1 MNYQQ
6 DQGDE
11 FLHYSILER
20 IFSNLFFEIENFF
33 DENDLSKHAVYEA
46 KLCECIDLFEKNF
59 ITKGENINNK
69 SIHFLYQFQ
78 KISMLLKSCGAFIKI
93 LELMKSKN
101 IVFDN
106 YNSIYKKNFKFDLLD
121 SIEKIKKEND
131 KNKLFE
137 IPTLNEVTNYEFC
150 TDEKYLYLCYDS
162 TIKNHFKLEKYCL
175 TNGEKKLEKEIENNL
190 SYSILNDYKNDKL
203 DILIFKQKNEFE
215 LLIINK
221 NDFEI
226 EKKYLINSPIER
238 AEFYQIITSSSFFF
252 LSSVKQI
259 YILNFSNP
267 NKPPVFNTFIV
278 LNKLFKIDKSYF
290 FIWDDYIKFSCK
302 NVINLT
308 QKSLINIPFEEISK
322 SNERNYCDN
331 FNSIFYNLRYI
342 KGKNKIEVNSTS
354 LVNFKFSNINSN
366 KEIKVINEEIESS
379 LSFLTKNYPV
389 EDTKEEKKEDR
400 KIDPFKHYLEYTNNL
415 ESLLNFDE
423 KSITENDKIK
433 FKVDKEL
440 SKNYYSFLFSALIK
454 YFYYYCLKN
463 ESEIQSL
470 IFNINNDTMFDIT
483 KKLLKEKKE
492 HIILYIYVHFLIQNG
507 KNKNE
512 KLDEKINWIVKFCLG
527 QEQLSLYLFDI
538 LNEIYKYE
546 PKYIHS
552 TNIAKDIISSKK
564 LSFEEQICFFSLIDL
579 KEKKEI
585 FIELLEKFLS
595 IEKIIILSNEEN
607 ISYPKKL
614 YNNIC
619 KNFISYFRDP
629 KIYEFKK
636 EGFWKEFSKILE
648 IFIKCY
654 NSILTEIIK
663 PDNKNKRNNMI
674 IRNSAVCQILFLL
687 INILLFKIDKLTNK
701 NLQIDFI
708 KLFLKTL
715 ILSGNYNEVTNIEH
729 NIEKEEIII
738 YQYKCSSENQEEIND
753 NLSILTGKAY
763 LEYDLETNYPY
774 KLTIGKLPLIKGYP
788 SDIGQIDLSQ
798 GKNLSAISI
807 NSSLD
812 KNIKNNNYKRFR
824 IKLSNFKNDESNTN
838 ILVDIRRS
846 ILFFILNSAKNI
858 CQIRKEKN
866 EDQKDDENKEILNE
880 KINKIIKSQ
889 FFKDISII
897 SKKNKIIKEQK
908 YFDFKINE
916 VLDNK
921 ISEEYENNYARK
933 IQSIF
938 EDKEEEEKENNNII
952 NINPNISSIIENL
965 IKNGSNKKL
974 ISVIHQEFI
983 KKNPWGSINE
993 NLLKNIIIKI
1003 FGIILYEYNLFNE
1016 FEEIAILNNKNKLSQ
1031 ENNKL
1036 KMFISIYSK
1045 INLIRKLVSKK
1056 KQEISV
1062 LKDIQ
1067 KKDEEELMNK
1077 YISEINNK
1085 IIFIMDNK
1093 KRKDEQDNNKDNK
1106 EEENLE
1112 NIEKTVSFLIDYL
1125 ADDMINESSI
1135 KAAMEKLNE
1144 NLINKE
1150 RNLNY
1155 LNKLLYISGKTQD
1168 IKDLISCMNYIIKN
1182 GEISFYDFDMELS
1195 GTDNSLIDKYKKQ
1208 VFIYL
1213 LQIINKLKNTDKN
1226 NYDISYYFTLINSLY
1241 CPFTKDDYN
1250 FIEISKL
1257 YDIFNYQNTK
1267 NKFNNLLLSHNSR
1280 NFTKINDDDIKCFR
1294 ISYDSLYKESFNLF
1308 KLMIFLA
1315 INQFNDNQQNPLLK
1329 TSFDFIIKIFENYI
1343 EEMDDFKNKRI
1354 KINNITN
1361 EEKLNSFLILFY
1373 RCILK
1378 NNIRDIIKKNYNK
1391 IIPIL
1396 FNILICSSTKNKI
1409 ISLKIIELL
1418 FINDTK
1424 GDESSVK
1431 NIGESFKKELKEK
1444 NLLLYNF
1451 IYLDKINH
1459 IDNAFIE
1466 FLFNFSLIL
1475 QQKIDNI
1482 IKFIN
1487 GTENN
1492 MALSLII
1499 IKMIQN
1505 KLLKKDNSS
1514 ISKNIIK
1521 FIETN
1526 YLNPKYLTII
1536 LQILGVDLNY
1546 QYISSFIELEK
1557 NKKGIILCFSNI
1569 PIKNEP
1575 FTNFS
1580 NINYSKGEYIYY
1592 INEDNIFKNFLTNLD
1607 ITIESA
1613 TLNNIKIIMNNVPI
1627 LPFEKNKLI
1636 SDNLI
1641 ENISKFEEKDIY
1653 FILRYIKILLLEENI
1668 KLNNKIIS
1676 YIMEKSLNK
1685 DILNFKCKIVTL
1697 EILEKMMIPYI
1708 CESNPS
1714 VFLEKTEK
1722 KNDEINTE
1730 SEIGE
1735 PLKVDEFQPD
1745 IFLDDISLF
1754 YRCYED
1760 HSLGFNFNYSKIFN
1774 FDLFNKPKKFLKIFD
1789 NQENA
1794 KKYQDNCILMTKDL
1808 LTLENISS
1816 NIKYIIIPDSFNE
1829 EQMVNNKIKT
1839 VPIIMIESLTFNN
1852 ICNHTFYDQPFEE
1865 FGELTA
1871 FTFGFDISSLIEI
1884 PDDKIIEFFENQRD
1898 ILVEVIK
1905 EEPNYEAKVNN
1916 ENEEENNEEEQMNE
1930 PNYEEFKNILCGNTI
1945 NKIDKKLIINKLIS
1959 LICRRLE
1966 IIVKMTQKIK
1976 IPNDDLKK
1984 LVKLLLYENL
1994 TENSKE
2000 AEIFQIIKNFVL
2012 ITSFDD
2018 DIETIKCFTD
2028 ISFLDCKDILSDN
2041 QAKDIQTEL
2050 ELLKYENL
2058 NNDMFLVDWFF
2069 VCQHANNKT
2078 NILDYQFVLDY
2089 LAKLIKKNSMET
2101 VTFILRVFKHIERNI
2116 NSFIKIIEKNKNTFC
2131 SKELIQLFD
2140 SCEKIL
2146 QEHLNIEGDNFDFN
2160 QNFYEKIELFFVFF
2174 NIAYKLKVNYN
2185 IDLDTNYYENSLL
2198 LSIYKIVSLLIYIND
2213 DIKSDANYSNFV
2225 ELCYQ
2230 KGIYKYLLDYNQF
2243 SKPLKTIKFNYY
2255 DKSFNSNFVMNF
2267 QNLIPKN
2274 LENSINSL
2282 SLILRGVDDK
2292 LINPDNCVFIYE
2304 SEKCNHLQDYVKK
2317 FDRPNDKRILLLKD
2331 NFTIS
2336 YPYKNFFSYLYGAGY
2351 NDKNS
2356 LGIQIGNRV
2365 KFAIPQPCVGLE
2377 ECKNIIDFKFGYYHT
2392 FVQTADGDLLTCGT
2406 DKGSSFRCSTEFP
2419 FFNKQTYFY
2428 SLSKENEGIKT
2439 IAANNYNSS
2448 ILLTNN
2454 NKLFCCGKNNTC
2466 CLGNSIEGDGEIDKP
2481 VEMPEFLPVIKE
2493 LKPPYIVKEIA
2504 CGYKSTLFLLEA
2516 GYAFTCGSQD
2526 FSQCGSKEKVPN
2538 YREYFPLYPPR
2549 GTKFTHVVAGEE
2561 FFLFLVEEINDK
2573 GYGKLYSLGQNEFGR
2588 SGAGE
2593 LNLNYTLQRLEEVE
2607 DKNFVVISSRN
2618 ENAAAISTEGE
2629 LYTFGNNSLFALGL
2643 GNSKN
2648 VFVPTKVEAL
2658 KDYICDNVGISQHH
2672 MVVIARRKETGKKV
2686 VLSCGD
2692 NQYRAIC
2699 QDIENDNAKVKVP
2712 TEIKFFL
2719 EKRPDEEPIRA
2730 SLSRYQ
2736 TYLLSLKVDLRDKIN
2751 KILSE
2756 FKCSKCKKDNQY
2768 CIFFNIDENKKINYY
2783 CKNCAIED
2791 NKKIFYVLN
2800 TIDDDTKDNLEKI
2813 INDKEKISE
2822 LCLSFEENQND
2833 MICLHCNKKIIV
2845 NVYQSFSNDK
2855 LILCENCYMSKC
2867 PLIEYPQLFINYNN
2881 DIIPKK
2887 KEKKI
2892 NFDSILY
2899 PNIIKS
2905 DKPYLE
2911 FDVIPNYKK
2920 EYIIK
2925 ELYKNKQINDLYNNT
2940 FKLINKNILKEM
2952 RKFKE
2957 FYEASKF
2964 NYIIEQKD
2972 EE

>member
-1 MNYQQ
+1 
-6 DQGDE
+6 
-11 FLHYSILER
+11 
-20 IFSNLFFEIENFF
+20 
-33 DENDLSKHAVYEA
+33 
-46 KLCECIDLFEKNF
+46 
-59 ITKGENINNK
+59 
-69 SIHFLYQFQ
+69 
-78 KISMLLKSCGAFIKI
+78 
-93 LELMKSKN
+93 
-101 IVFDN
+101 
-106 YNSIYKKNFKFDLLD
+106 
-121 SIEKIKKEND
+121 
-131 KNKLFE
+131 
-137 IPTLNEVTNYEFC
+137 
-150 TDEKYLYLCYDS
+150 
-162 TIKNHFKLEKYCL
+162 
-175 TNGEKKLEKEIENNL
+175 
-190 SYSILNDYKNDKL
+190 
-203 DILIFKQKNEFE
+203 
-215 LLIINK
+215 
-221 NDFEI
+221 
-226 EKKYLINSPIER
+226 
-238 AEFYQIITSSSFFF
+238 
-252 LSSVKQI
+252 
-259 YILNFSNP
+259 
-267 NKPPVFNTFIV
+267 
-278 LNKLFKIDKSYF
+278 
-290 FIWDDYIKFSCK
+290 
-302 NVINLT
+302 
-308 QKSLINIPFEEISK
+308 
-322 SNERNYCDN
+322 
-331 FNSIFYNLRYI
+331 
-342 KGKNKIEVNSTS
+342 
-354 LVNFKFSNINSN
+354 
-366 KEIKVINEEIESS
+366 
-379 LSFLTKNYPV
+379 
-389 EDTKEEKKEDR
+389 
-400 KIDPFKHYLEYTNNL
+400 
-415 ESLLNFDE
+415 
-423 KSITENDKIK
+423 
-433 FKVDKEL
+433 
-440 SKNYYSFLFSALIK
+440 
-454 YFYYYCLKN
+454 
-463 ESEIQSL
+463 
-470 IFNINNDTMFDIT
+470 
-483 KKLLKEKKE
+483 
-492 HIILYIYVHFLIQNG
+492 
-507 KNKNE
+507 
-512 KLDEKINWIVKFCLG
+512 
-527 QEQLSLYLFDI
+527 
-538 LNEIYKYE
+538 
-546 PKYIHS
+546 
-552 TNIAKDIISSKK
+552 
-564 LSFEEQICFFSLIDL
+564 
-579 KEKKEI
+579 
-585 FIELLEKFLS
+585 
-595 IEKIIILSNEEN
+595 
-607 ISYPKKL
+607 
-614 YNNIC
+614 
-619 KNFISYFRDP
+619 
-629 KIYEFKK
+629 
-636 EGFWKEFSKILE
+636 
-648 IFIKCY
+648 
-654 NSILTEIIK
+654 
-663 PDNKNKRNNMI
+663 
-674 IRNSAVCQILFLL
+674 
-687 INILLFKIDKLTNK
+687 
-701 NLQIDFI
+701 
-708 KLFLKTL
+708 
-715 ILSGNYNEVTNIEH
+715 
-729 NIEKEEIII
+729 
-738 YQYKCSSENQEEIND
+738 
-753 NLSILTGKAY
+753 
-763 LEYDLETNYPY
+763 
-774 KLTIGKLPLIKGYP
+774 
-788 SDIGQIDLSQ
+788 
-798 GKNLSAISI
+798 
-807 NSSLD
+807 
-812 KNIKNNNYKRFR
+812 
-824 IKLSNFKNDESNTN
+824 
-838 ILVDIRRS
+838 
-846 ILFFILNSAKNI
+846 
-858 CQIRKEKN
+858 
-866 EDQKDDENKEILNE
+866 
-880 KINKIIKSQ
+880 
-889 FFKDISII
+889 
-897 SKKNKIIKEQK
+897 
-908 YFDFKINE
+908 
-916 VLDNK
+916 
-921 ISEEYENNYARK
+921 
-933 IQSIF
+933 
-938 EDKEEEEKENNNII
+938 
-952 NINPNISSIIENL
+952 
-965 IKNGSNKKL
+965 
-974 ISVIHQEFI
+974 
-983 KKNPWGSINE
+983 
-993 NLLKNIIIKI
+993 
-1003 FGIILYEYNLFNE
+1003 
-1016 FEEIAILNNKNKLSQ
+1016 
-1031 ENNKL
+1031 
-1036 KMFISIYSK
+1036 
-1045 INLIRKLVSKK
+1045 
-1056 KQEISV
+1056 
-1062 LKDIQ
+1062 
-1067 KKDEEELMNK
+1067 
-1077 YISEINNK
+1077 
-1085 IIFIMDNK
+1085 
-1093 KRKDEQDNNKDNK
+1093 
-1106 EEENLE
+1106 
-1112 NIEKTVSFLIDYL
+1112 
-1125 ADDMINESSI
+1125 
-1135 KAAMEKLNE
+1135 
-1144 NLINKE
+1144 
-1150 RNLNY
+1150 
-1155 LNKLLYISGKTQD
+1155 
-1168 IKDLISCMNYIIKN
+1168 
-1182 GEISFYDFDMELS
+1182 
-1195 GTDNSLIDKYKKQ
+1195 
-1208 VFIYL
+1208 
-1213 LQIINKLKNTDKN
+1213 
-1226 NYDISYYFTLINSLY
+1226 
-1241 CPFTKDDYN
+1241 
-1250 FIEISKL
+1250 
-1257 YDIFNYQNTK
+1257 
-1267 NKFNNLLLSHNSR
+1267 
-1280 NFTKINDDDIKCFR
+1280 
-1294 ISYDSLYKESFNLF
+1294 
-1308 KLMIFLA
+1308 MIFLA

-2972 EE
+2972 EEENKKEEGNKKEQEKKEKINKIIEDKKTEDKKEEEKKEEANKIIEEKNMEDKKEEDKKDIDKEKDKKKVERKIEYKNYEFLANIAGKSNKYLIYEIIKKLIEQRNKTDITNQDFKNLDLYKNNNKLYNLSFELSNRINNQIFKILDLSIKFQFPTIFRKVIENSLELISSQERKEIFQRNILSKRTNVRAEDLEITISRIKSNLFYAKNELDKDGVYTVFSQLFRKTRNYEKKNYLSFQNNRLFSVRLQGEGASDFSGVYNEIISIISFELQSKYLDLFIKTPNNKNEIGQNRDKYMPNPLAKSHLNKEMYYFIGNLMLHAISSGNVLDLNLHPIFYKKILKQNVSFKDIETVDKLSYKFITSLESIKDEKEFQEKHSDLFFAVHSSSDNSLIDLIKEGQSKKVTFENLPEYIKLYKEFLITEIDEQVSNIRKGIFDILDENLSSLLTPQDLEEYICGAPVINLQLLREKTRYHDYESDSPTIINFWKALESFSEEEKSKYLRFVSGRCKLPDPRNIIIDHKISLYRSKNPDKRMPTSQTCYFTLNLPNYSSYEILREKLRYVINNCSSIDADFFPEDGGDAFNEE